1 MRLISPFDRF
11 STPAQKRILVIAL
24 ILSAIL
30 LATMRVLDQP
40 LRTPDAPRGIVS
52 FELAKNMAASRQI
65 MNSWNQQA
73 TQNAALSL
81 GLDYL
86 FLMVYAVF
94 ISAACTQVGKAF
106 QHRSPL
112 IVGTGTALAWVQF
125 LAAILD
131 AIENLALIALLLN
144 SERIWLPAMAR
155 ACAVVK
161 FSIVGAGLTFIGGGL
176 IVIGL
181 ERILKKA

>member
-24 ILSAIL
+24 ILSATL
-30 LATMRVLDQP
+30 LATMRILDQP

-65 MNSWNQQA
+65 MDSWNQQA
-73 TQNAALSL
+73 TQNAVLSL

-86 FLMVYAVF
+86 FLVVYAVF
-94 ISAACTQVGKAF
+94 ISAACVQVGKAF
-106 QHRSPL
+106 QHRNPL
-112 IVGTGTALAWVQF
+112 ISSTGNALAWAQF

-131 AIENLALIALLLN
+131 AVENLALIALLLD
-144 SERIWLPAMAR
+144 SERMWLPAMAR
-155 ACAVVK
+155 VCAIVK
-161 FSIVGAGLTFIGGGL
+161 FSIVGAGLIFIVGGL

-181 ERILKKA
+181 EGILKKA

>member
-11 STPAQKRILVIAL
+11 STPVQKRILVIAL
-24 ILSAIL
+24 ILSAAL
-30 LATMRVLDQP
+30 LTTMRVLDQT
-40 LRTPDAPRGIVS
+40 LRTPDALRGIVS
-52 FELAKNMAASRQI
+52 FELAKNMGASRQI

-73 TQNAALSL
+73 IQNAVLSL

-94 ISAACTQVGKAF
+94 ISTACIQISKAI

-112 IVGTGTALAWVQF
+112 IVVTGTALAWAQF

-131 AIENLALIALLLN
+131 AVENWALIALLQN
-144 SERIWLPAMAR
+144 SERMWLPAMAR
-155 ACAVVK
+155 ACAIVK
-161 FSIVGAGLTFIGGGL
+161 FSIVGAGLLFVVGGL
-176 IVIGL
+176 IVMGL
-181 ERILKKA
+181 ESILKKA